1 MKLKEI
7 LSGIESLKAK
17 GNIEA
22 EINKIETDSRK
33 VAQGDL
39 FVAIKGFEVDG
50 HQYIRD
56 AILKGA
62 SAILINDESVT
73 DVAKEALELSLYP
86 NNKGFFKETTKS
98 KNVKI

>member
-17 GNIEA
+17 GNIET

-33 VAQGDL
+33 IVQGDL

-62 SAILINDESVT
+62 SAILMMNQ
-73 DVAKEALELSLYP
+73 
-86 NNKGFFKETTKS
+86 
-98 KNVKI
+98 

>member
-17 GNIEA
+17 GNIET

-50 HQYIRD
+50 HQYIKD
-56 AILKGA
+56 AIVKGA
-62 SAILINDESVT
+62 SAILINDESIVN
-73 DVAKEALELSLYP
+73 VADR
-86 NNKGFFKETTKS
+86 KS
-98 KNVKI
+98 VV